1 MPLAGS
7 IPVPATFSIW
17 HNPVMVSEYSAK
29 VSGEILSEFE
39 SQLCRRYNIIINEK
53 RGLTDPLF
61 CVIIYQLEQ
70 LRGLYGISIHKET
83 SS

>member
-1 MPLAGS
+1 
-7 IPVPATFSIW
+7 
-17 HNPVMVSEYSAK
+17 
-29 VSGEILSEFE
+29 
-39 SQLCRRYNIIINEK
+39 LCRRYNIIINEK